1 MINPIKN
8 NRIINDITFAIRL
21 RDFIKSTDI
30 CDAISEEEKEYLLRI
45 SEDLLHY
52 QIETATED
60 TELKYLK
67 NIEDLI

>member
-8 NRIINDITFAIRL
+8 NRIVNDITFAIRL
-21 RDFIKSTDI
+21 RDFIKETGV

-52 QIETATED
+52 QIETATDES
-60 TELKYLK
+60 ELKYLK